1 MASPSAG
8 AIMCYCNQDLD
19 PQPLFH
25 CWTLSSY
32 RTLYYIYIYV
42 HKYLYNPHGLETT
55 VPSFWIAR
63 NNLGYHIRSL
73 PFSPHVSWQHM
84 PLAWSDHRPA
94 FLLTSL
100 STFLPSST
108 ILRGASELPG
118 SGIIW
123 HVAKPE
129 TGSPIQ
135 RIHTYTFISFIY
147 IYSHS

>member
-1 MASPSAG
+1 MDGSIVQYIQWPVLLRVRLC
-8 AIMCYCNQDLD
+8 AIATKILTHS
-19 PQPLFH
+19 H
-25 CWTLSSY
+25 CFIVEPFPHAVHYL
-32 RTLYYIYIYV
+32 YIYV

-118 SGIIW
+118 SGII
-123 HVAKPE
+123 
-129 TGSPIQ
+129 
-135 RIHTYTFISFIY
+135 
-147 IYSHS
+147 